1 MTFYQ
6 ELQLNQAGSKLMI
19 QEAVGR
25 RAKAWHLLVYLV
37 KILLTMVFCVAFV
50 TLYGW
55 VFGAENNI
63 VGVVVLLCLMV
74 FRQADLGMRRGQSL
88 LALGLVFLVLAF
100 GPRLA
105 NLAELGG
112 ELAVHGLSLLV
123 ILVLGCHNVGMGNHL
138 TLVLGYLLLY
148 GYDVEAAAFPSRLA
162 ALAVGCGLTL
172 LVYAVLC
179 RVLLPGAVGD
189 WVQIQTFLFRLLG
202 ALPLW
207 MGALSLTVAAMFNLA
222 HTIPMMVVVL
232 GCLGGLSSVLRMV
245 MRTGVDWLARGAEML
260 YHLLL
265 TAPMDVLEVPLWS
278 PAWLGWT
285 WGVGLLWTL
294 GAAAAGLA
302 LFARRDIR

>member
-1 MTFYQ
+1 MLNYISA
-6 ELQLNQAGSKLMI
+6 ELYK
-19 QEAVGR
+19 VR
-25 RAKAWHLLVYLV
+25 RRKSTWALLALLLGLESLY
-37 KILLTMVFCVAFV
+37 ILLFAHGECYELLNAFV
-50 TLYGW
+50 TTLT
-55 VFGAENNI
+55 
-63 VGVVVLLCLMV
+63 
-74 FRQADLGMRRGQSL
+74 
-88 LALGLVFLVLAF
+88 LGLPMALLLSALVCSDMGRSGTLKNELSAGLPRSRIYLGKLVTAAGIGLVLAF
-100 GPRLA
+100 
-105 NLAELGG
+105 
-112 ELAVHGLSLLV
+112 
-123 ILVLGCHNVGMGNHL
+123 
-138 TLVLGYLLLY
+138 
-148 GYDVEAAAFPSRLA
+148 
-162 ALAVGCGLTL
+162 LTL

-265 TAPMDVLEVPLWS
+265 TAPMDVMEVPLWS

>member
-1 MTFYQ
+1 MADYLSA
-6 ELQLNQAGSKLMI
+6 ELYKVVHRKYTWIALGLFL
-19 QEAVGR
+19 G
-25 RAKAWHLLVYLV
+25 
-37 KILLTMVFCVAFV
+37 C
-50 TLYGW
+50 
-55 VFGAENNI
+55 
-63 VGVVVLLCLMV
+63 VVLLTALWWATNSHGGFVPLSGALYTLVMLLSVGLYAPLITTDLV
-74 FRQADLGMRRGQSL
+74 FSEQYKIGTLKNEISYGIPRSRIYLGKLVTAAGIGLL
-88 LALGLVFLVLAF
+88 LAF
-100 GPRLA
+100 
-105 NLAELGG
+105 
-112 ELAVHGLSLLV
+112 
-123 ILVLGCHNVGMGNHL
+123 
-138 TLVLGYLLLY
+138 
-148 GYDVEAAAFPSRLA
+148 
-162 ALAVGCGLTL
+162 LTL

-265 TAPMDVLEVPLWS
+265 TAPMDVMEVPLWS

-294 GAAAAGLA
+294 GAAAAGLV

>member
-1 MTFYQ
+1 MKHYLTA
-6 ELQLNQAGSKLMI
+6 EWGR
-19 QEAVGR
+19 AVAR
-25 RAKAWHLLVYLV
+25 PYFRA
-37 KILLTMVFCVAFV
+37 F
-50 TLYGW
+50 
-55 VFGAENNI
+55 
-63 VGVVVLLCLMV
+63 
-74 FRQADLGMRRGQSL
+74 L
-88 LALGLVFLVLAF
+88 LALAAGLPLLWRF
-100 GPRLA
+100 G
-105 NLAELGG
+105 LGDMFQG
-112 ELAVHGLSLLV
+112 SFGDSLSLLTPFFTV
-123 ILVLGCHNVGMGNHL
+123 GLYLAVVVADEVFSDQYKNDTLKNEVSFGLPRRRIYLGKLVTAAGIG
-138 TLVLGYLLLY
+138 LLL
-148 GYDVEAAAFPSRLA
+148 AF
-162 ALAVGCGLTL
+162 LTL

-232 GCLGGLSSVLRMV
+232 ACLGGLSSVLRMV

-265 TAPMDVLEVPLWS
+265 TAPMDVMEVPLWS

>member
-1 MTFYQ
+1 MKKYVLWPLLAAIGGVGAFLLRL
-6 ELQLNQAGSKLMI
+6 LQRSTGFEVDTGLPIPGNLYAI
-19 QEAVGR
+19 
-25 RAKAWHLLVYLV
+25 LLVAW
-37 KILLTMVFCVAFV
+37 F
-50 TLYGW
+50 
-55 VFGAENNI
+55 
-63 VGVVVLLCLMV
+63 VVL
-74 FRQADLGMRRGQSL
+74 A
-88 LALGLVFLVLAF
+88 
-100 GPRLA
+100 
-105 NLAELGG
+105 
-112 ELAVHGLSLLV
+112 AV
-123 ILVLGCHNVGMGNHL
+123 C
-138 TLVLGYLLLY
+138 
-148 GYDVEAAAFPSRLA
+148 
-162 ALAVGCGLTL
+162 
-172 LVYAVLC
+172 
-179 RVLLPGAVGD
+179 
-189 WVQIQTFLFRLLG
+189 LLG

-232 GCLGGLSSVLRMV
+232 ACLGGLSSVLRMV

>member
-1 MTFYQ
+1 MKHYLTA
-6 ELQLNQAGSKLMI
+6 EWGR
-19 QEAVGR
+19 AVAR
-25 RAKAWHLLVYLV
+25 PYFRIFLLV
-37 KILLTMVFCVAFV
+37 
-50 TLYGW
+50 
-55 VFGAENNI
+55 
-63 VGVVVLLCLMV
+63 
-74 FRQADLGMRRGQSL
+74 L
-88 LALGLVFLVLAF
+88 LALAAGLPLLWRFAF
-100 GPRLA
+100 GDMFR
-105 NLAELGG
+105 GSFG
-112 ELAVHGLSLLV
+112 DGLSLLIPFFTAGLYLAV
-123 ILVLGCHNVGMGNHL
+123 VVADEVFSDQYKNDTLKNEVSFGLPRRRIYLGKLVTAAGIG
-138 TLVLGYLLLY
+138 LLL
-148 GYDVEAAAFPSRLA
+148 AF
-162 ALAVGCGLTL
+162 LTL

-222 HTIPMMVVVL
+222 HTIPMLVVV
-232 GCLGGLSSVLRMV
+232 RP
-245 MRTGVDWLARGAEML
+245 ARGAEML

-265 TAPMDVLEVPLWS
+265 TAPMDVMEVPLWS